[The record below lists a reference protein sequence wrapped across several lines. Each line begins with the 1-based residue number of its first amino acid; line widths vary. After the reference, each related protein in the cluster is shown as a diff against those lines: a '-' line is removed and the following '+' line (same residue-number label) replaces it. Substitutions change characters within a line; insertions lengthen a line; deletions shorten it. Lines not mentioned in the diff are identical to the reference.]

1 MCDDLH
7 GTETME
13 QYFQVEVVVLL
24 VTLSAE
30 TKGFVHKFNSK
41 NKLAQKS
48 KQCYVKILLKSV
60 GFNDYTREFQNS
72 TLSYNTHSPRPTFA
86 YGIYFL
92 RWSFSVLKSRAF
104 SDINKMS
111 ITQRISLTRRT

>member
-48 KQCYVKILLKSV
+48 KQCYVKILLILGVLIELTSKSAPYV
-60 GFNDYTREFQNS
+60 
-72 TLSYNTHSPRPTFA
+72 
-86 YGIYFL
+86 L
-92 RWSFSVLKSRAF
+92 RF
-104 SDINKMS
+104 
-111 ITQRISLTRRT
+111 